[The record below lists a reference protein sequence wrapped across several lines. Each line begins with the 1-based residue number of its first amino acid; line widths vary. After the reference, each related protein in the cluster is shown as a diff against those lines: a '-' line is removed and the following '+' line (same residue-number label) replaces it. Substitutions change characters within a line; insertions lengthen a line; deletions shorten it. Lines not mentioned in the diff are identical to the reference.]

1 MAKITRKALCQR
13 NVYGLWGN
21 RIMLDQYTRHLYA
34 EKFLK
39 AVLII
44 VPLSL
49 LAALV
54 AILVAG

>member
-1 MAKITRKALCQR
+1 
-13 NVYGLWGN
+13 
-21 RIMLDQYTRHLYA
+21 MLDQYTRHLYA